1 MRVKVVV
8 VVDTQADF
16 MNPDGALAVAG
27 ADALAAPM
35 GEWLRGLAPA
45 DTAAVLFTFDT
56 HFAETYAS
64 SPEAAQFPI
73 HCVRETPGWHNV
85 LDPGCVN
92 SAIPTYRL
100 EKGSSPCGK
109 SPG

>member
-1 MRVKVVV
+1 MTRRHVGARSATAPEKEMHVRVVV

-45 DTAAVLFTFDT
+45 QWVD
-56 HFAETYAS
+56 
-64 SPEAAQFPI
+64 
-73 HCVRETPGWHNV
+73 
-85 LDPGCVN
+85 
-92 SAIPTYRL
+92 SAMSKLR
-100 EKGSSPCGK
+100 S
-109 SPG
+109 